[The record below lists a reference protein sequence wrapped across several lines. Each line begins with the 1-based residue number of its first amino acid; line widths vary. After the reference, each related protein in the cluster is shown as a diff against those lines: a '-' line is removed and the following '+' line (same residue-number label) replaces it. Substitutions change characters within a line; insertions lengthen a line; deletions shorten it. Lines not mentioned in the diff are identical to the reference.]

1 MVNIKRFKRKGHFL
15 SYCGLIKHEK
25 ISGGNSYGRRSPRYY
40 RPLKRVFKMAS
51 HTAINVSKDNY
62 FKQLYEYKVMDKGKP
77 VEKARQD
84 VARKMA
90 TLVYVMLKK
99 QKRFEPYRRNKEG
112 RKDKK

>member
-1 MVNIKRFKRKGHFL
+1 
-15 SYCGLIKHEK
+15 
-25 ISGGNSYGRRSPRYY
+25 
-40 RPLKRVFKMAS
+40 MAS

-62 FKQLYEYKVMDKGKP
+62 FKQLYEYSVMDKGKP

-99 QKRFEPYRRNKEG
+99 QKEV
-112 RKDKK
+112 